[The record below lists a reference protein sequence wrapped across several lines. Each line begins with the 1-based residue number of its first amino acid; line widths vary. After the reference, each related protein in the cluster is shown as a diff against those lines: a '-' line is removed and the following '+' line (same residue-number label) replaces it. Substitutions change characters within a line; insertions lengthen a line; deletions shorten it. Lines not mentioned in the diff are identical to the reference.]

1 MAEHVGICRAL
12 HAYDFLE
19 QWQRFI
25 TGLGLEVVVSEPTD
39 RSMVE
44 AGARIAPAEL
54 CLPAKVFLGHVLTLK
69 DRVDTLFIPRFV
81 CRKMRGDRFYGCPK
95 ALALPD
101 MTRALIPGLPRVVEL
116 VIDER
121 ESSEERSYQSMASGL
136 GVNGTRW
143 KQALDASRRLPKART
158 VAIPGVKNGG
168 VRIGVVGH
176 SYLVHDDVLSMGMLD
191 KLARAEVE
199 VVLPGSVRPDEE
211 KRPEFVPNWMFELDL
226 IDAASGMIDAG
237 VEGLL
242 LASSFACGTSPVT
255 NSIVRRMV
263 RTRKPS
269 IPVLEVYFDEH
280 SAEAGLTTRLES
292 FVDLLRARER
302 RRS

>member
-1 MAEHVGICRAL
+1 MAERVGICRAL

-19 QWQRFI
+19 QWKRFI
-25 TGLGLEVVVSEPTD
+25 TGIGLEVVVSGPTD

-54 CLPAKVFLGHVLTLK
+54 CLPAKVFLGHGLTLK

-81 CRKMRGDRFYGCPK
+81 CRKMHGDRFYGCPK

-101 MTRALIPGLPRVVEL
+101 MTRALIPDLPRVVEL

-121 ESSEERSYQSMASGL
+121 ESSEERSFRDMASGL

-143 KQALDASRRLPKART
+143 KQALDASRSLAGVRASMS
-158 VAIPGVKNGG
+158 PGPANAH

-176 SYLVHDDVLSMGMLD
+176 SYLIHDDVLSMSMLD
-191 KLARAEVE
+191 KLAGADVE
-199 VVLPGSVRPDEE
+199 VVLPEGVSAVRE

-226 IDAASGMIDAG
+226 IDAASGMIDVG
-237 VEGLL
+237 VDGLL
-242 LASSFACGTSPVT
+242 LASSFSCGTSPVT

-263 RTRKPS
+263 RERKPS
-269 IPVLEVYFDEH
+269 MPVLEVYFDEH

-292 FVDLLRARER
+292 FVDLLMARER
-302 RRS
+302 RSS